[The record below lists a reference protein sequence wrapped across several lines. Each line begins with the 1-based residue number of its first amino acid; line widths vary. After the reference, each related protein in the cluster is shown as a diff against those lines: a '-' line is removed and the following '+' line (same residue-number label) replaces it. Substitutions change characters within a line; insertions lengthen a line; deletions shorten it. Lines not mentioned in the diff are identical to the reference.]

1 MVYCVFVFIII
12 SNHFHYFHINKCII
26 LFFFRQNHTLQN
38 IDKILQQQTHLHNK
52 VTNKFHLIV
61 TVHIF
66 ISDPQ
71 NIYNEYSF
79 LITLT

>member
-1 MVYCVFVFIII
+1 MHNFV
-12 SNHFHYFHINKCII
+12 I
-26 LFFFRQNHTLQN
+26 LFFRQNRTLLN
-38 IDKILQQQTHLHNK
+38 IDKILQQKTHLHNK

-71 NIYNEYSF
+71 NIYVNEYSF
-79 LITLT
+79 LITTDLW

>member
-1 MVYCVFVFIII
+1 MHNFG
-12 SNHFHYFHINKCII
+12 I

-52 VTNKFHLIV
+52 VKNKFHLIV

>member
-1 MVYCVFVFIII
+1 MHNFG
-12 SNHFHYFHINKCII
+12 I

-66 ISDPQ
+66 ISDP
-71 NIYNEYSF
+71 
-79 LITLT
+79 

>member
-1 MVYCVFVFIII
+1 MHNFG
-12 SNHFHYFHINKCII
+12 I
-26 LFFFRQNHTLQN
+26 LFFSRQNHTLQN

-79 LITLT
+79 LITLTW